1 MPNNLFNPAE
11 PYKHS
16 FGEII
21 LKLWLNVI
29 LLVLLAITLVSRAF
43 DFIFLKPISFFVDR
57 EIVNPITVLI
67 CKLVHFILIP
77 ASAFKGITSK
87 TIVPNNFNLPI
98 KYKEDKLFVTLGGNN
113 EFIKS
118 LYEVYIPPKVK
129 MNFYKQLN
137 LSHSDPELSSAI
149 SAADLVNHYTKKIRD
164 ELGGAT
170 KLCLAGRSMGGA
182 ILALVL
188 QNIIEKKEKNEKPFD
203 QLTEFEIVI
212 DRSFETLS
220 KVCNSKGHFG
230 YLPVASIILPLLGW
244 EIDTKAAIEAS
255 EKKLGSN
262 LKVIVQSC
270 AEDDMLGS
278 GKLGSACLRKDD
290 IYVVKQILHNDARS
304 QINSDDF
311 PVPDDVLPRKI
322 NRRP

>member
-1 MPNNLFNPAE
+1 MPDNNSYNPAI

-16 FGEII
+16 FGEMI

-67 CKLVHFILIP
+67 CKLAHFILIP
-77 ASAFKGITSK
+77 ASAFKRITSNK
-87 TIVPNNFNLPI
+87 TNLSSYN
-98 KYKEDKLFVTLGGNN
+98 KDELFVTLGGNA
-113 EFIKS
+113 EFLSSI
-118 LYEVYIPPKVK
+118 YEVYIPPKCTQDI
-129 MNFYKQLN
+129 FYKQLN

-149 SAADLVNHYTKKIRD
+149 SAADLVNHYTKKIGD
-164 ELGGAT
+164 ELGDAT
-170 KLCLAGRSMGGA
+170 KLCLVGRSMGGA

-188 QNIIEKKEKNEKPFD
+188 QNIIEKREKEEKPFN
-203 QLTEFEIVI
+203 QLDKFEIVI

-255 EKKLGSN
+255 SKKLGSD
-262 LKVIVQSC
+262 LTVIVQSC
-270 AEDDMLGS
+270 VEDDMLGS
-278 GKLGSACLRKDD
+278 GKLGRAACLSAEE
-290 IYVVKQILHNDARS
+290 IYMEKTIDHNA
-304 QINSDDF
+304 NSRIDSKNF
-311 PVPDDVLPRKI
+311 PSKTISCPGKMEP
-322 NRRP
+322 

>member
-1 MPNNLFNPAE
+1 MPDNNSYNPAI

-16 FGEII
+16 FGEMIF
-21 LKLWLNVI
+21 KLWLNVI

-77 ASAFKGITSK
+77 VSAFKGITSQ
-87 TIVPNNFNLPI
+87 TNVSNNPYINCN
-98 KYKEDKLFVTLGGNN
+98 KDELFVTLGGNA
-113 EFIKS
+113 EFLS
-118 LYEVYIPPKVK
+118 NLYEVYIPPQPAQ
-129 MNFYKQLN
+129 NIYKELN

-149 SAADLVNHYTKKIRD
+149 SAADLVNHYTKKIGD

-170 KLCLAGRSMGGA
+170 KLCLVGRSMGGA

-203 QLTEFEIVI
+203 QLKEFEIVI

-255 EKKLGSN
+255 SKKPGVDLT
-262 LKVIVQSC
+262 VIVQSC
-270 AEDDMLGS
+270 AEDDLLGS
-278 GKLGSACLRKDD
+278 GKLGRDCLRPGD
-290 IYVVKQILHNDARS
+290 IYMEKSIDHNANS

-311 PVPDDVLPRKI
+311 PVQDRILPRKI
-322 NRRP
+322 I

>member
-1 MPNNLFNPAE
+1 MPNNLPTEA
-11 PYKHS
+11 YKHS
-16 FGEII
+16 FGEMI

-67 CKLVHFILIP
+67 CKLFHFILIP

-87 TIVPNNFNLPI
+87 TNVPNNFNLPI
-98 KYKEDKLFVTLGGNN
+98 KYKEDELFVTLGGNV
-113 EFIKS
+113 EFIET
-118 LYEVYIPPKVK
+118 LYQVYNPTEVI
-129 MNFYKQLN
+129 FYKQLN

-149 SAADLVNHYTKKIRD
+149 SAADLVNHYTMKIGA
-164 ELGGAT
+164 ELGDAN

-188 QNIIEKKEKNEKPFD
+188 QNIIEKKEKKENPFT
-203 QLTEFEIVI
+203 QLTEFTIVI

-220 KVCNSKGHFG
+220 KVCNSRGHFG

-244 EIDTKAAIEAS
+244 EIDTKAAIDAS
-255 EKKLGSN
+255 VKKQGLN

-270 AEDDMLGS
+270 TEDDMLGS
-278 GKLGSACLRKDD
+278 GKLGMGSLRSCNITHYMEKE
-290 IYVVKQILHNDARS
+290 ILHNDRS
-304 QINSDDF
+304 RIDSHDFSVTNPAQGSDNK
-311 PVPDDVLPRKI
+311 P
-322 NRRP
+322 

>member
-1 MPNNLFNPAE
+1 MPDNNSYNPNI

-16 FGEII
+16 FGEMIF
-21 LKLWLNVI
+21 KLWLNVI

-87 TIVPNNFNLPI
+87 TNETPSFI
-98 KYKEDKLFVTLGGNN
+98 KRDSSQLFVTLGGNG
-113 EFIKS
+113 EFIES
-118 LYEVYIPPKVK
+118 VNQVCTLYYVLGIS
-129 MNFYKQLN
+129 YKQLN

-149 SAADLVNHYTKKIRD
+149 SAADLVNHYTKKIGD
-164 ELGGAT
+164 ELGDAK

-188 QNIIEKKEKNEKPFD
+188 QNIIEKNEKKEKPFD
-203 QLTEFEIVI
+203 QLKEFEIVI

-220 KVCNSKGHFG
+220 KVCNSRGHFG

-270 AEDDMLGS
+270 AEDDLLGS
-278 GKLGSACLRKDD
+278 GKLGKASLRSCN
-290 IYVVKQILHNDARS
+290 IIHLEKQILHNDARS
-304 QINSDDF
+304 QINSNDF

-322 NRRP
+322 NGRP

>member
-1 MPNNLFNPAE
+1 MPDNNSYNPDI

-16 FGEII
+16 FGEMIF
-21 LKLWLNVI
+21 KLWLNVI

-87 TIVPNNFNLPI
+87 TNVSNNSDLLREHN
-98 KYKEDKLFVTLGGNN
+98 KDQLFVTLGGNA
-113 EFIKS
+113 EFLS
-118 LYEVYIPPKVK
+118 NLYEVYIPPRRKQ
-129 MNFYKQLN
+129 NFDKELY

-149 SAADLVNHYTKKIRD
+149 SAADLVNHYTKKIGD

-170 KLCLAGRSMGGA
+170 KLCLVGRSMGGA

-188 QNIIEKKEKNEKPFD
+188 QNIIEKKEKKEIPFD

-244 EIDTKAAIEAS
+244 EIDTKAAIDALL
-255 EKKLGSN
+255 KKQGLN

-270 AEDDMLGS
+270 VEDDMLGS
-278 GKLGSACLRKDD
+278 GKLGGGCLRSGD
-290 IYVVKQILHNDARS
+290 IYMEKKIYHNDRG
-304 QINSDDF
+304 QINFNPNLGTNPAQGSDNK
-311 PVPDDVLPRKI
+311 P
-322 NRRP
+322 